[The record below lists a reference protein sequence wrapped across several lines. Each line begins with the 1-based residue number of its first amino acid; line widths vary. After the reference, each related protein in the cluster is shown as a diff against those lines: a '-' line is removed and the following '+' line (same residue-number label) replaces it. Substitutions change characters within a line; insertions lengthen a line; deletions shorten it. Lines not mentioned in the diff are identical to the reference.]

1 MPMVFCRMYNA
12 VGVGL
17 GLFSELFLLAAG
29 PWAIVSSSQKF
40 YMVWS
45 SGTYR
50 ALHASVGFCVF
61 GSVFSSGFSVNG
73 LM

>member
-17 GLFSELFLLAAG
+17 GLFSGLFLLSVG
-29 PWAIVSSSQKF
+29 PWDMVSSSQKF

-50 ALHASVGFCVF
+50 ALHASVGFCCF
-61 GSVFSSGFSVNG
+61 GPVVLSGFSVNG